1 MPADTPRQP
10 IADGP
15 GHVRAHAPGRVCV
28 LGEHTDY
35 NEGLALSFA
44 IAQGVTVRARRIA
57 PAARAG
63 EPVRGE
69 ERVRGEEVMLA
80 TALDLGEQD
89 EFPLAHPGKPGQA
102 TGWRAFVRGMVA
114 ELTRAGLPPVNSS
127 VQIQGDLPRGG
138 GLASSAA
145 LEVALA
151 LALLAL
157 AGRDGQ
163 IGRTELGELCSRVE
177 NQWFG
182 AHTGLLDQLSSLYG
196 EPDMGLRIDF
206 RTLSVTPVAL
216 TLDGWRFVT
225 LDSGEQRTNAS
236 SGYNRRRAECA
247 RACELLGVRSL
258 RALGERPREER
269 ERLLAEL
276 PPGLC
281 RRARHVLSEDDRVDR
296 AIAALAA
303 RDLPALGR
311 LLNEA
316 HDSLRDDMEISTPA
330 LDATVARMREAGAA
344 GARLLGGGFGGSVLA
359 LLPPDVPTPAGA
371 REAQPCAGARV
382 IEERA

>member
-1 MPADTPRQP
+1 MPADTNRQP
-10 IADGP
+10 IPDSP
-15 GHVRAHAPGRVCV
+15 RQVVAHAPGRVCV

-44 IAQGVTVRARRIA
+44 IAQGVTVRAQRIA
-57 PAARAG
+57 PG
-63 EPVRGE
+63 GDGE
-69 ERVRGEEVMLA
+69 ERLLA
-80 TALDLGEQD
+80 AALDLGEQD
-89 EFPLAHPGKPGQA
+89 EFPLGDPGRPGQV

-114 ELTRAGLPPVNSS
+114 ELTRAGLPPVGSS

-157 AGRDGQ
+157 AGRGAQ
-163 IGRTELGELCSRVE
+163 IGQTQLGELCSSVE

-196 EPDMGLRIDF
+196 EPGMGLRIDF
-206 RTLSVTPVAL
+206 RTLSAMTVPL
-216 TLDGWRFVT
+216 TLEGWRFVT

-236 SGYNRRRAECA
+236 SGYNQRRAECA
-247 RACELLGVRSL
+247 RACELLSVPSL
-258 RALGERPREER
+258 RALGERPREQR
-269 ERLLAEL
+269 ERRLAEL
-276 PPGLC
+276 PADLR
-281 RRARHVLSEDDRVDR
+281 RRARHVLSEDERVDR
-296 AIAALAA
+296 AIAALAVG
-303 RDLPALGR
+303 DLPALGA

-316 HDSLRDDMEISTPA
+316 HDSLREDMEISTPA

-359 LLPPDVPTPAGA
+359 LLPPGVPTPAGA
-371 REAQPCAGARV
+371 REARPCAGARV
-382 IEERA
+382 GG